1 MNTGKEEIVCN
12 RHHPKLHEVTR
23 KRVPETQNKNHE
35 DHMAEREF
43 NSMSHYNI
51 VHKPILMPQAT
62 KIRNAKAESKVKSKS
77 EVVDE

>member
-12 RHHPKLHEVTR
+12 RHHPKLHEV

-35 DHMAEREF
+35 DH
-43 NSMSHYNI
+43 I